1 VRNPAQ
7 LFLCDRWFVD
17 PSRKFPHP
25 FIRKPFIHRHC
36 FSIYMTAGSFIA
48 MANTVISLNSRSKSG
63 SAAGFDA
70 KFFEH
75 LLDILFHRL

>member
-1 VRNPAQ
+1 
-7 LFLCDRWFVD
+7 
-17 PSRKFPHP
+17 
-25 FIRKPFIHRHC
+25 
-36 FSIYMTAGSFIA
+36 MTAGSFIA